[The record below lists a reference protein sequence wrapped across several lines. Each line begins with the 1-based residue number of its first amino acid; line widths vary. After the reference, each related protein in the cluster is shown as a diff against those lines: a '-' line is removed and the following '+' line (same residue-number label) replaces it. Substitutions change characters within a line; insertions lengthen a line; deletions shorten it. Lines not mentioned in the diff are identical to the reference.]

1 MLARGLLSYGQAKYT
16 KEHDMNLSMQIGR
29 GLTGLALCALAS
41 AYVLVRPAA
50 AAPPADIPMLAAVQV
65 SAPHVVTKLQ
75 TLHRR
80 QRCEASVVVG
90 APIALRIAAHANTTA
105 GRIAAR

>member
-1 MLARGLLSYGQAKYT
+1 MLARGLLSYRQEKYT
-16 KEHDMNLSMQIGR
+16 KEHDMNLSMQIRR
-29 GLTGLALCALAS
+29 GLAGLALCALTS

-65 SAPHVVTKLQ
+65 SALRVTTKSQ
-75 TLHRR
+75 TTHRR

-90 APIALRIAAHANTTA
+90 APIALRIATNANTSA
-105 GRIAAR
+105 ARIAAH